1 MLMLLLL
8 VSNYTVPVRLVGGSD
23 DLEGR
28 VEVLIDGRW
37 GTICDPFFDR
47 SDGNVVCRQ
56 LGYVASSDMYT
67 NTTFG
72 AASTNT
78 PFSLGSVYCGGQEA
92 QLADCYG
99 VIYGYTATSDCS
111 HNSDDVGVRCY
122 GKVTTPLYHH
132 LLNILPQIM
141 IPPTMLLFD

>member
-1 MLMLLLL
+1 MQYMFLS

-28 VEVLIDGRW
+28 VEVLINGIW

-47 SDGNVVCRQ
+47 NDGNVVCRQ
-56 LGYVASSDMYT
+56 LGYVAANDVYT
-67 NTTFG
+67 STTFG

-99 VIYGYTATSDCS
+99 VFYGYSATSDCS
-111 HNSDDVGVRCY
+111 HDSYDVGVRCY
-122 GKVTTPLYHH
+122 SKVIKPFITCYIFYHTCR
-132 LLNILPQIM
+132 L
-141 IPPTMLLFD
+141 